1 MLRPPELRGLRIL
14 VVEDMALVAAAIS
27 DELAACGVT
36 VIGPAGRLPPA
47 VVLAHEEPLD
57 GALLD
62 VNLEGDLSFPVA
74 RQLAAR
80 DIPVI
85 FLTAYDNPSLFP
97 DEYRNYPRVRK
108 PFDERELLRLLAKVF
123 RPGSDTRH

>member
-14 VVEDMALVAAAIS
+14 VVEDVALVAAAIS
-27 DELAACGVT
+27 DELEACGVT
-36 VIGPAGRLPPA
+36 VVGPAGRLPPA

-62 VNLEGDLSFPVA
+62 LDLEGDLSFPVA

-85 FLTAYDNPSLFP
+85 FITAYDNPDLFP
-97 DEYRNYPRVRK
+97 AEYRGYPRVRK
-108 PFDERELLRLLAKVF
+108 PYDEHELLKLLVKVF
-123 RPGSDTRH
+123 RPGTDTRH